1 VNHLYQ
7 IEDTFRG
14 FSIWAEQGAIEAFRA
29 HEWVSYVEEDMVV
42 RLPDNENPYLLNLSV
57 GVESGAPFTTRPDWG
72 QVRGDQKGSRNLATT
87 PSGQYDGTSY
97 PNAGADTTVW
107 TWAANVS
114 NGYRLINTGSRA
126 KIWIVDTGVLFNHQE
141 FISGGASR
149 VTTRQNY
156 ALNNPAAGDCNGHGT
171 HCAGSAAGRYRGYA
185 VGAEIGSVRV
195 LNCQGSGTNAD
206 VVAGFNYVAN
216 TQAAG
221 KTNILSA
228 SLGGGASATTDNAIN
243 SAVQAGVVA
252 VVAAGNDNAN
262 ACNYS
267 PARAAEAI
275 TVGATNKDDG
285 RASFSNFGTCVDV
298 FSPGQS
304 VHSAWYTSNT
314 VYNTISGTSMAT
326 PLVAGA
332 IALYAST
339 ITNQP
344 VRAPAVRTAITNTA
358 TRNVIT
364 NPGTGSPNLF
374 INANW
379 N

>member
-1 VNHLYQ
+1 MALLRLSTAPPTTIVKN
-7 IEDTFRG
+7 IVIRA
-14 FSIWAEQGAIEAFRA
+14 SPKKAEPRLAELETRFKAKQ
-29 HEWVSYVEEDMVV
+29 VSQD
-42 RLPDNENPYLLNLSV
+42 
-57 GVESGAPFTTRPDWG
+57 
-72 QVRGDQKGSRNLATT
+72 KG
-87 PSGQYDGTSY
+87 
-97 PNAGADTTVW
+97 
-107 TWAANVS
+107 
-114 NGYRLINTGSRA
+114 
-126 KIWIVDTGVLFNHQE
+126 KI
-141 FISGGASR
+141 
-149 VTTRQNY
+149 

-206 VVAGFNYVAN
+206 VVAGFNFVAN
-216 TQAAG
+216 NQAAG

-243 SAVQAGVVA
+243 AGVQAGLVS

-267 PARAAEAI
+267 PARAVEAI
-275 TVGATNKDDG
+275 TVGACNKDDA
-285 RASFSNFGTCVDV
+285 RASFSNFGTCVAV

-304 VHSAWYTSNT
+304 IHSAWYTGNAL
-314 VYNTISGTSMAT
+314 YNTISGTSMAT
-326 PLVAGA
+326 PLAAGA
-332 IALYAST
+332 IALYAT
-339 ITNQP
+339 TFTTQP
-344 VRAPAVRTAITNTA
+344 VRAPTVKTGITNFA

-364 NPGTGSPNLF
+364 NPGTGSPNLL